1 MTRSRADGDPSVGV
15 LLVGAGRIAVPHAE
29 ALAGSDAGHLVAVTD
44 PLQDAAVDLADRFG
58 ARPATNLEEALADPD
73 VDAVIVC
80 APTAAHERITLAAIA
95 AGKHVLVEKPLAD
108 GIPGATRMIKAAA
121 DADVH
126 VMAAQI
132 VRFLPLFTWAKA
144 FVDEGRLGRPLQ
156 FIERRLVHRREHY
169 PWWDELPNFLVA
181 HWGSHSVDLLCHLL
195 DDTPVRAYCEA
206 ESVSPDYDVVD
217 DFNLHLRLAAGTR
230 AGFHMSFTSR
240 ATMHDMILVGEEHT
254 LAFDCYASVAVDGEV
269 ALEMPQEEML
279 RVGFDQQLAHFL
291 AVVDGT
297 AVPRSAAASVL
308 PSLRGLAAAEE
319 SIRTAAA
326 VTL

>member
-1 MTRSRADGDPSVGV
+1 MGV
-15 LLVGAGRIAVPHAE
+15 LLVGAGRIAVQHAQAVE
-29 ALAGSDAGHLVAVTD
+29 DSTAGHLVAVTD
-44 PLQDAAVDLADRFG
+44 PLQDAAAALADRFG
-58 ARPATNLEEALADPD
+58 ARTAPSLEEGLADQD
-73 VDAVIVC
+73 VDVVIVC
-80 APTAAHERITLAAIA
+80 APTAAHERITLAAIG
-95 AGKHVLVEKPLAD
+95 AGKHALVEKPLAD
-108 GIPGATRMIKAAA
+108 GIPGAMRMIDAAA
-121 DADVH
+121 ATDVH
-126 VMAAQI
+126 LMAAQI

-144 FVDEGRLGRPLQ
+144 FVDDGRLGRPVQ
-156 FIERRLVHRREHY
+156 FIERRLVHRREHF

-206 ESVSPDYDVVD
+206 ESVAPDYDVVD
-217 DFNLHLRLAAGTR
+217 DFNLHLRLASGAR

-240 ATMHDMILVGEEHT
+240 ATVHDMILVGEEHT
-254 LAFDCYASVAVDGEV
+254 LAFDCYTSVAVDGEV
-269 ALEMPQEEML
+269 VLQMPQEEML

-297 AVPRSAAASVL
+297 AAPRSAASSVL

-319 SIRTAAA
+319 SIRTASA